1 MHGKAQSPAPR
12 LDVASHAGRA
22 IGDHTL
28 RPGVARYIGGRRGF
42 VDGAL
47 PPVGFVAVNATAGAF
62 MARPD
67 ALVAAIATAV
77 GTGFLLVALRLTR
90 REPLQQAF
98 RGLIG
103 LAIAAVFAART
114 GEARDFFLP
123 GIYVDAAWAAIL
135 ATSIVAGRPLIGF
148 VHSALFG
155 RGAGWRRD
163 ARLRR
168 AFAIVTLGWAAVYAT
183 RALVQ
188 AGFYRADEA
197 GLLAASKLVLGWP
210 LTLVAIALTL
220 MYVRRATPLTNGSS
234 AT

>member
-1 MHGKAQSPAPR
+1 MKGTFHPR
-12 LDVASHAGRA
+12 AGM
-22 IGDHTL
+22 GHDPGLPTL

-47 PPVGFVAVNATAGAF
+47 PPVGFVAVNAVAGAF

-67 ALVAAIATAV
+67 ALRAAIATAV
-77 GTGFLLVALRLTR
+77 GTGLALVALRLAR

-98 RGLIG
+98 RGLVG

-148 VHSALFG
+148 VHAALFG
-155 RGAGWRRD
+155 RDSGWRSD
-163 ARLRR
+163 TRLRR
-168 AFAIVTLGWAAVYAT
+168 AFAVVTLGWAAVYAT

-197 GLLAASKLVLGWP
+197 GLLAASKLILGWP
-210 LTLVAIALTL
+210 LTLVAVALTL
-220 MYVRRATPLTNGSS
+220 IYVRRATPLTNGSS

>member
-1 MHGKAQSPAPR
+1 MNGSFGPQPGTGHDPGQP
-12 LDVASHAGRA
+12 
-22 IGDHTL
+22 TL
-28 RPGVARYIGGRRGF
+28 RPGIARYIGGRRGF

-47 PPVGFVAVNATAGAF
+47 PPVGFVAVNAVAGAF

-67 ALVAAIATAV
+67 AIRAAIATAV
-77 GTGFLLVALRLTR
+77 GTGLSLVALRLAR

-98 RGLIG
+98 RGLVG

-135 ATSIVAGRPLIGF
+135 ATSIVAGRPLIGS
-148 VHSALFG
+148 VHAALFG

-163 ARLRR
+163 TRLRR
-168 AFAIVTLGWAAVYAT
+168 VFAIVTLGWVAVYAT

-197 GLLAASKLVLGWP
+197 GLLAASKLILGWP
-210 LTLVAIALTL
+210 LTLVAVALTL
-220 MYVRRATPLTNGSS
+220 MYVRRATPLRNESS

>member
-1 MHGKAQSPAPR
+1 MDGTFAPR
-12 LDVASHAGRA
+12 PDTGQ
-22 IGDHTL
+22 GGGQHTL
-28 RPGVARYIGGRRGF
+28 RPGIARYIGGRRGF
-42 VDGAL
+42 IDGAL
-47 PPVGFVAVNATAGAF
+47 PPVGFVAVNAVTGAF
-62 MARPD
+62 LARPD
-67 ALVAAIATAV
+67 ALRAAIATAV
-77 GTGFLLVALRLTR
+77 GTGLALVALRLAR

-148 VHSALFG
+148 VHAALFG
-155 RGAGWRRD
+155 RGAGWRSD
-163 ARLRR
+163 TRLRR

-188 AGFYRADEA
+188 AGFYQADEA
-197 GLLAASKLVLGWP
+197 GLLAASKLILGWP
-210 LTLVAIALTL
+210 LTLLAVGLTL
-220 MYVRRATPLTNGSS
+220 MYVRRATPDTNGSS
-234 AT
+234 GT

>member
-1 MHGKAQSPAPR
+1 MDGTFAPR
-12 LDVASHAGRA
+12 PDTGQDAGQ
-22 IGDHTL
+22 HTL
-28 RPGVARYIGGRRGF
+28 RPGIARYIGGRRGF
-42 VDGAL
+42 IDGVL
-47 PPVGFVAVNATAGAF
+47 PPVGFVAVNAVTGAF
-62 MARPD
+62 LARPD
-67 ALVAAIATAV
+67 ALRAAIATAV
-77 GTGFLLVALRLTR
+77 GTGLALVALRLAR

-135 ATSIVAGRPLIGF
+135 ATSIVAGRPLVGF
-148 VHSALFG
+148 VHAALFG
-155 RGAGWRRD
+155 RGAGWRSD
-163 ARLRR
+163 TRLRR

-188 AGFYRADEA
+188 AGFYQADEA
-197 GLLAASKLVLGWP
+197 GLLAASKLILGWP
-210 LTLVAIALTL
+210 LTLLAVGLTL
-220 MYVRRATPLTNGSS
+220 MYVRRVTPDTNGSS

>member
-1 MHGKAQSPAPR
+1 
-12 LDVASHAGRA
+12 V
-22 IGDHTL
+22 
-28 RPGVARYIGGRRGF
+28 
-42 VDGAL
+42 L
-47 PPVGFVAVNATAGAF
+47 PPVGFVAVNAVTGAF
-62 MARPD
+62 LARPD
-67 ALVAAIATAV
+67 ALRAAIATAV
-77 GTGFLLVALRLTR
+77 GTGLALVALRLAR

-135 ATSIVAGRPLIGF
+135 ATSIVAGRPLVGF
-148 VHSALFG
+148 VHAALFG
-155 RGAGWRRD
+155 RGAGWRSD
-163 ARLRR
+163 TRLRR

-188 AGFYRADEA
+188 AGFYQADEA
-197 GLLAASKLVLGWP
+197 GLLAASKLILGWP
-210 LTLVAIALTL
+210 LTLLAVGLTL
-220 MYVRRATPLTNGSS
+220 MYVRRVTPDTNGSS

>member
-1 MHGKAQSPAPR
+1 MNGTFEPQPGTGHDPGQ
-12 LDVASHAGRA
+12 
-22 IGDHTL
+22 HTL
-28 RPGVARYIGGRRGF
+28 RPGIARYIGGRRGF

-47 PPVGFVAVNATAGAF
+47 PPVGFVAVNAVAGAF

-67 ALVAAIATAV
+67 ALRAAIATAV
-77 GTGFLLVALRLTR
+77 GTGLALVALRLAR

-98 RGLIG
+98 RGLVG

-135 ATSIVAGRPLIGF
+135 AASIVAGRPLVGF
-148 VHSALFG
+148 VHAALFG
-155 RGAGWRRD
+155 RGPGWRRD
-163 ARLRR
+163 MRLRR
-168 AFAIVTLGWAAVYAT
+168 VFAIVTLGWAVVYGT

-197 GLLAASKLVLGWP
+197 GLLAASKLILGWP
-210 LTLVAIALTL
+210 LTLVAVALTL
-220 MYVRRATPLTNGSS
+220 MYVRRAAQLTNEST
-234 AT
+234 AR

>member
-1 MHGKAQSPAPR
+1 MNGTFEPQPGTGHDLGQHR
-12 LDVASHAGRA
+12 
-22 IGDHTL
+22 L

-47 PPVGFVAVNATAGAF
+47 PPVGFVAVNAVAGAF
-62 MARPD
+62 LARPD
-67 ALVAAIATAV
+67 ALRAAIATAV
-77 GTGFLLVALRLTR
+77 GTGLALVALRLAR

-135 ATSIVAGRPLIGF
+135 AGSIVLGRPLIGF
-148 VHSALFG
+148 VHAALFG

-163 ARLRR
+163 MRLRR
-168 AFAIVTLGWAAVYAT
+168 VFAIVTLGWATVYAT

-188 AGFYRADEA
+188 AGFYQAGEA

-210 LTLVAIALTL
+210 LTLVAVALTL
-220 MYVRRATPLTNGSS
+220 MYVRRATPLTTGST

>member
-1 MHGKAQSPAPR
+1 MLGTAEPPATRHDETPHPDG
-12 LDVASHAGRA
+12 L

-28 RPGVARYIGGRRGF
+28 RPGIARYIGGRRGF

-47 PPVGFVAVNATAGAF
+47 PPVGFVAVNAVAGAF

-67 ALVAAIATAV
+67 ALRAAIATAV
-77 GTGFLLVALRLTR
+77 GTGLALVALRLTR

-98 RGLIG
+98 RGLVG
-103 LAIAAVFAART
+103 LAIAAVFAVRT

-148 VHSALFG
+148 VHAALFG

-163 ARLRR
+163 TRLRR

-188 AGFYRADEA
+188 AGFYRAEEA
-197 GLLAASKLVLGWP
+197 GLLAASKLLLGWP
-210 LTLVAIALTL
+210 LTLVAVALTL
-220 MYVRRATPLTNGSS
+220 IYVRRATSLTKGSS

>member
-1 MHGKAQSPAPR
+1 MKGTSESQPSTGQAP
-12 LDVASHAGRA
+12 GQ
-22 IGDHTL
+22 HTL
-28 RPGVARYIGGRRGF
+28 RPGIARYIGGRRGF

-67 ALVAAIATAV
+67 ALRAAIATAV
-77 GTGFLLVALRLTR
+77 GTGLALVALRLAR
-90 REPLQQAF
+90 REPLQQAL
-98 RGLIG
+98 RGLVG
-103 LAIAAVFAART
+103 LGIAAVFAART

-135 ATSIVAGRPLIGF
+135 AISIVGGRPLIGF
-148 VHSALFG
+148 VYAALFG

-168 AFAIVTLGWAAVYAT
+168 AFALVTLGWAAVYAT

-188 AGFYRADEA
+188 AGFYSANEA
-197 GLLAASKLVLGWP
+197 GLLAASKLILGWP
-210 LTLVAIALTL
+210 LTLVAVALTL
-220 MYVRRATPLTNGSS
+220 IYVRRATPLSDGSS